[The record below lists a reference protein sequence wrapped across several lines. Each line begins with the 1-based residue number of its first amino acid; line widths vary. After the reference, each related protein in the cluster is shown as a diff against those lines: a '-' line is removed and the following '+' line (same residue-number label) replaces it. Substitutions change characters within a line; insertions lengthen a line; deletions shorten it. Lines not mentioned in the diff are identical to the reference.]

1 VCICWRERGGRSGNE
16 GGVGGKESV
25 EGEPSWV
32 NGKESEDVNGVDR
45 REYFRGQRTLKNW

>member
-1 VCICWRERGGRSGNE
+1 
-16 GGVGGKESV
+16 V

-32 NGKESEDVNGVDR
+32 NGKESEDVNRVDR